1 LVELPVKK
9 AFLKH
14 NLGRPSQEN
23 RPPKTAAFNQKY
35 AGVTKEKINSQVIAS
50 TYKQMTLKSLD
61 RVNYCLKCTQKRQ
74 DRC

>member
-14 NLGRPSQEN
+14 NLGRPSQKN

-50 TYKQMTLKSLD
+50 TY
-61 RVNYCLKCTQKRQ
+61 NCLAVGISQN
-74 DRC
+74 

>member
-14 NLGRPSQEN
+14 NLGRPSQKN

-35 AGVTKEKINSQVIAS
+35 AGVTKEKINSQVIVS
-50 TYKQMTLKSLD
+50 TYLSSTS
-61 RVNYCLKCTQKRQ
+61 
-74 DRC
+74 